1 MNSIRFSKSSQDLY
15 VGGIPVRGK
24 ARKIGVR
31 VDASPVVSPR
41 QNGEFADSASSTG
54 MCTRIPLTTWIALSG
69 SSSPTCTC
77 TPKISSWRATN
88 ASAEIRSRYRGRA
101 AIRWSSHSAHG
112 CERLGV
118 EDHQLLLD
126 SNRELMPLEVVL
138 HCEEANDDRASL
150 GGRAWVPST
159 AAPETAKEFTHGKRY
174 RVEGRSHLRAAWRPS
189 GRPVGPSVPHDR
201 RLVAAP
207 SGAGLHRTG
216 DARHRPQHRNDSK

>member
-1 MNSIRFSKSSQDLY
+1 MQLRLDLTVRRLRFEQRLD
-15 VGGIPVRGK
+15 
-24 ARKIGVR
+24 
-31 VDASPVVSPR
+31 
-41 QNGEFADSASSTG
+41 
-54 MCTRIPLTTWIALSG
+54 RIDQV
-69 SSSPTCTC
+69 
-77 TPKISSWRATN
+77 
-88 ASAEIRSRYRGRA
+88 
-101 AIRWSSHSAHG
+101 
-112 CERLGV
+112 ERLGV

-201 RLVAAP
+201 R
-207 SGAGLHRTG
+207 
-216 DARHRPQHRNDSK
+216 